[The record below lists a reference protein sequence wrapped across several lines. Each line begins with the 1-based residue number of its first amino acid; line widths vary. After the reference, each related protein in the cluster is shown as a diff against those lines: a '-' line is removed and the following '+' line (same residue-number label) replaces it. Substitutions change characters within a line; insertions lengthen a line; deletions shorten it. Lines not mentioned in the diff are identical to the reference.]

1 MIKTFSEI
9 FNKISPFLTPQF
21 IADMMVKT
29 TLLFYISFQ
38 LSRFIDKLF
47 PDVDETKSTIM
58 IWIELSVQVGVCAV
72 IAFLF
77 RTILAQLGNKYDFL
91 DDEMSNLSTKG
102 ASLIAGMSFLGM
114 QKNLKAKYKIL
125 KIRI

>member
-1 MIKTFSEI
+1 MIKTFNEI
-9 FNKISPFLTPQF
+9 FNKISPFLAPQF

-29 TLLFYISFQ
+29 ALLFYISFQ
-38 LSRFIDKLF
+38 LSKFIDSLF
-47 PDVDETKSTIM
+47 PVVDPTKSTTM

-72 IAFLF
+72 IAFLY
-77 RTILAQLGNKYDFL
+77 RTILTHLGNKYDFL
-91 DDEMSNLSTKG
+91 GDEMSNLSTKG

-125 KIRI
+125 KKRG

>member
-29 TLLFYISFQ
+29 ALLFYISFK
-38 LSRFIDKLF
+38 LSRFIDSLF
-47 PDVDETKSTIM
+47 PDVDSTKSTTI
-58 IWIELSVQVGVCAV
+58 IWIELSVQVGICAI
-72 IAFLF
+72 IAFLY
-77 RTILAQLGNKYDFL
+77 RTILTQLGNKYDFL

-125 KIRI
+125 KTRE

>member
-29 TLLFYISFQ
+29 ALLFYISFQ

-47 PDVDETKSTIM
+47 PDVDETKSNIM

-77 RTILAQLGNKYDFL
+77 RTILTQLGNKYDFL
-91 DDEMSNLSTKG
+91 DNEMSNLSAKG

-125 KIRI
+125 KIRS

>member
-1 MIKTFSEI
+1 MIKTTSEI

-29 TLLFYISFQ
+29 ALLFYISFQ
-38 LSRFIDKLF
+38 LSKFVDSLF
-47 PDVDETKSTIM
+47 PDVDSTKSTTI
-58 IWIELSVQVGVCAV
+58 IWIELLIQVGICAV
-72 IAFLF
+72 IAFLY
-77 RTILAQLGNKYDFL
+77 RTILTQFGNKYDFL
-91 DDEMSNLSTKG
+91 NDEMSNLSTKG

-125 KIRI
+125 KTRE

>member
-29 TLLFYISFQ
+29 ALLFYISFQ
-38 LSRFIDKLF
+38 LSKFLDKLF
-47 PDVDETKSTIM
+47 PDVDETKSTPI
-58 IWIELSVQVGVCAV
+58 IWLELSVQVGVCAV
-72 IAFLF
+72 IAFLY
-77 RTILAQLGNKYDFL
+77 RTILTQLGNKYDFL
-91 DDEMSNLSTKG
+91 GDEMSNLSTKG

-125 KIRI
+125 KTRE

>member
-1 MIKTFSEI
+1 MIKTFNEI
-9 FNKISPFLTPQF
+9 FNKISPFLAPQF

-29 TLLFYISFQ
+29 ALLFYISFQ
-38 LSRFIDKLF
+38 LSKFIDSLF
-47 PDVDETKSTIM
+47 PVVDPTKSTTM

-72 IAFLF
+72 IAFLY
-77 RTILAQLGNKYDFL
+77 RTILTQLGNKYDFL
-91 DDEMSNLSTKG
+91 GDEMSNLSTKG

-125 KIRI
+125 KKRG

>member
-91 DDEMSNLSTKG
+91 DNEMSNLSTKG

>member
-9 FNKISPFLTPQF
+9 FNKISPFLAPQF

-29 TLLFYISFQ
+29 ALLFYISFQ
-38 LSRFIDKLF
+38 LSKFIDGLF
-47 PDVDETKSTIM
+47 PDVDSTKSTTM

-72 IAFLF
+72 IAFLY
-77 RTILAQLGNKYDFL
+77 RTILTHLGNKYDFL
-91 DDEMSNLSTKG
+91 GNEMSNLSTKG

-125 KIRI
+125 KTRE